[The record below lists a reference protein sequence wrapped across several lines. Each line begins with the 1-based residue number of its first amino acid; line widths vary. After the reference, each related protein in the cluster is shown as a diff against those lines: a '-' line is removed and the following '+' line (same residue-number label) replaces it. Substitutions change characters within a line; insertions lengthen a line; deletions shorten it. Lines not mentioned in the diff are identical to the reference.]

1 MKKGKEKQKKIKR
14 TLSPTCELIS
24 TTFCVASP
32 PYLTAFSV
40 ALLAILVAEED
51 KNDQPLAKDDIAES
65 TNS

>member
-51 KNDQPLAKDDIAES
+51 KNDQP
-65 TNS
+65 